1 MIQFLKIIIIT
12 HKNKIT
18 VIFFLQAVLTI
29 LSLYIPKLYSNF
41 LDLLAYTKEK
51 NNIIYLCVIICL
63 VTLSNILINYF
74 YTVISLSLKNKFSFQ
89 LNLLLIN
96 YLKKVPLEY
105 FNRFN
110 HSYLNQRIKTDSDTI
125 SIFLIDNLFNPFF
138 NIISSIYILYKLLN
152 ISTTFGFI
160 YITTCAILIILYSL
174 SKSVFYRIRLNLT
187 EKSNFF
193 FDYLNQI
200 FLNEKLIRDTS
211 QYSHITSKIS
221 SNFIDLY
228 KILSKFNR
236 LDSLFSST
244 DDFIDLL
251 LTLSVFLIG
260 GIAVINQKITL
271 GEFTIISMYFN
282 ILIAD
287 LKYFIEFFQDLQG
300 LKVSLIR
307 TKELLDLPIESNGST
322 KLSHIFSINLKNVNY
337 SFNNSKVFKD
347 PLNFTFVQNNV
358 YIISGK
364 NGVGKSTLLN
374 IINGTLN
381 NNRSGTIEFNSKNI
395 EELDMYNCRKYNIST
410 CSPVITSTS
419 ETVKEYIELYS
430 NFNRITSFLN
440 HPITSDLFNSNVFNI
455 KNLLEK
461 KVAELSLGQ
470 QQLLSLLLCLS
481 KKSDVYLLD
490 EPTSN
495 LNYTVVINFIIFLK
509 SFLENKIVILITHD
523 RQLLEAFSK
532 IFEIK

>member
-1 MIQFLKIIIIT
+1 M
-12 HKNKIT
+12 
-18 VIFFLQAVLTI
+18 
-29 LSLYIPKLYSNF
+29 
-41 LDLLAYTKEK
+41 
-51 NNIIYLCVIICL
+51 
-63 VTLSNILINYF
+63 
-74 YTVISLSLKNKFSFQ
+74 
-89 LNLLLIN
+89 
-96 YLKKVPLEY
+96 
-105 FNRFN
+105 
-110 HSYLNQRIKTDSDTI
+110 
-125 SIFLIDNLFNPFF
+125 
-138 NIISSIYILYKLLN
+138 
-152 ISTTFGFI
+152 
-160 YITTCAILIILYSL
+160 
-174 SKSVFYRIRLNLT
+174 T

-211 QYSHITSKIS
+211 QYSQITSNIN
-221 SNFIDLY
+221 SNFISLY
-228 KILSKFNR
+228 RILSKFNQ

-251 LTLSVFLIG
+251 LTLSVFSIG

-271 GEFTIISMYFN
+271 GEFSIISIYFN
-282 ILIAD
+282 ILIAN
-287 LKYFIEFFQDLQG
+287 LKYFIEFFQSLPG
-300 LKVSLIR
+300 LKVSLTR
-307 TKELLDLPIESNGST
+307 TKELLDIPIESNGNT

-337 SFNNSKVFKD
+337 SFNNNKVFKD
-347 PLNFTFVQNNV
+347 PINITFIKNNI

-410 CSPVITSTS
+410 CSPIITSTS

-430 NFNRITSFLN
+430 NLNRITSFLN
-440 HPITSDLFNSNVFNI
+440 HQITNELFNSIVFNI
-455 KNLLEK
+455 EELLEK
-461 KVAELSLGQ
+461 KVSELSLGQ

-481 KKSDVYLLD
+481 KRSDVYLLD

-495 LNYTVVINFIIFLK
+495 LNYTIVINFIIFLK
-509 SFLENKIVILITHD
+509 SFSENKIVILITHD
-523 RQLLEAFSK
+523 RQLLEAFPN